1 LKLLFDENLSRRLP
15 PRIADLFS
23 DSIHVSLPGLLQT
36 PDPVVWQYAKDN
48 GFAIITADGDFYEL
62 AISLGH
68 PPKVIFLMGCN
79 YGTAVAERLI
89 RGQAI
94 RIAEFLDD
102 PERAV
107 LILQPH

>member
-1 LKLLFDENLSRRLP
+1 MKLLFDENLSRRLP
-15 PRIADLFS
+15 PRI
-23 DSIHVSLPGLLQT
+23 
-36 PDPVVWQYAKDN
+36 
-48 GFAIITADGDFYEL
+48 ADGDFYEL